1 MHHIRVTKEEEHDIL
16 VSAFKHVIT
25 DGVDTHTPQQLQILE
40 ALQGSCTAA
49 SSLPSTSGASDT
61 RKKKK
66 KKKDG
71 NKKRYRGVRQRPSGK
86 WASEIQNPREAKR
99 VWLGTFKTAEEAAR
113 AYDKAAIKF
122 RGPRAKLNFPLS
134 DHEVERDDQHD
145 EQAREVN
152 KNVNVEMIAES
163 DTRIVKDVAESSD
176 EENELLDGI
185 TMEKLEQ
192 WMMDWP
198 DNADDPTQ

>member
-1 MHHIRVTKEEEHDIL
+1 MRHIRVTKEEEHDIL

-40 ALQGSCTAA
+40 ALQGSSTAA

-66 KKKDG
+66 KKDD
-71 NKKRYRGVRQRPSGK
+71 NEKRYRGVRQRPWGK
-86 WASEIQNPREAKR
+86 WASEIRNPREAKR
-99 VWLGTFKTAEEAAR
+99 VWLGTFMTAEEAAR

-122 RGPRAKLNFPLS
+122 RGPRANLNFPLS
-134 DHEVERDDQHD
+134 DYEVERDDQHD
-145 EQAREVN
+145 EQAQEVN
-152 KNVNVEMIAES
+152 PNVNVEMMAES
-163 DTRIVKDVAESSD
+163 DTQIVKDVAESSH

-185 TMEKLEQ
+185 TIKELKQ

-198 DNADDPTQ
+198 ENANDPAL

>member
-40 ALQGSCTAA
+40 ALQGSSTAA
-49 SSLPSTSGASDT
+49 SPLPSTSGTSDT
-61 RKKKK
+61 GK
-66 KKKDG
+66 KKKDD
-71 NKKRYRGVRQRPSGK
+71 NEKRYRGVRQRPWGK
-86 WASEIQNPREAKR
+86 WASEIRNPREAKR
-99 VWLGTFKTAEEAAR
+99 VWLGTFETAEEAAR

-134 DHEVERDDQHD
+134 DYEVERDDNHD
-145 EQAREVN
+145 EQAQEVN
-152 KNVNVEMIAES
+152 PNINVEMMAES
-163 DTRIVKDVAESSD
+163 DTQIVKDVAESSH

-185 TMEKLEQ
+185 TIKELEQ

-198 DNADDPTQ
+198 DNAADPTI